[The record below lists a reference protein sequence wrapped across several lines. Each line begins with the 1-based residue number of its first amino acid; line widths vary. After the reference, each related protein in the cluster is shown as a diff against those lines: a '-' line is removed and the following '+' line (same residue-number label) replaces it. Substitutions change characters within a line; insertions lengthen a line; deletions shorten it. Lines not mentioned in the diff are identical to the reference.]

1 MKFKLISFI
10 AAVAIVTAACTNDW
24 LEDYKLDQNR
34 PSNVG
39 MDVLLPS
46 AQASYGLVQGDV
58 LPRLTSI
65 FMQQMTGTDR
75 QSLAHNRY
83 AQIGEG
89 DFNTPWNN
97 SYALGM
103 YDLQLILNQAG
114 DDAKA
119 YSGIAKIMMAMYLGI
134 LTDHF
139 GDIPYTQ
146 ALQGSDNLKPSYDT
160 QEDIYSAIMALLEE
174 GKADLIMPSTISP
187 SANDLIHGGDLGA
200 WIATADGLMARH
212 LNHLSETAD
221 YSAADVIAA
230 CDSALN
236 GNVYSTIG
244 YESALN
250 QNPWNQFTVIDRSG
264 YITQYGTMYDMMT
277 ASSDPR
283 IPFYRSADSLTLP
296 AYGSATSD
304 LPLMTD
310 FEVLFIKAEAQMSN
324 SNASGART
332 SLEAAIDRHMT
343 WLGVDQTLI
352 TAYVAALPASTDEEL
367 IMNEKYIAMFTSA
380 EAWTDWRRTGFPTI
394 SAPVGANVADIP
406 RRMPYPEGEYLYNS
420 DNVPMP
426 MTSTTE
432 EKFGVATTYRLWW
445 DK

>member
-1 MKFKLISFI
+1 
-10 AAVAIVTAACTNDW
+10 
-24 LEDYKLDQNR
+24 
-34 PSNVG
+34 
-39 MDVLLPS
+39 
-46 AQASYGLVQGDV
+46 
-58 LPRLTSI
+58 
-65 FMQQMTGTDR
+65 
-75 QSLAHNRY
+75 
-83 AQIGEG
+83 
-89 DFNTPWNN
+89 
-97 SYALGM
+97 
-103 YDLQLILNQAG
+103 
-114 DDAKA
+114 
-119 YSGIAKIMMAMYLGI
+119 MMAMYLGI

-160 QEDIYSAIMALLEE
+160 QEDIYASILSLLRD

-187 SANDLIHGGDLGA
+187 SANDIIHGGDLGA
-200 WIATADGLMARH
+200 WIATADGLIARH

-304 LPLMTD
+304 LLLMTD

-406 RRMPYPEGEYLYNS
+406 RRMPYPEGEYLYNR

-426 MTSTTE
+426 MTSTAE